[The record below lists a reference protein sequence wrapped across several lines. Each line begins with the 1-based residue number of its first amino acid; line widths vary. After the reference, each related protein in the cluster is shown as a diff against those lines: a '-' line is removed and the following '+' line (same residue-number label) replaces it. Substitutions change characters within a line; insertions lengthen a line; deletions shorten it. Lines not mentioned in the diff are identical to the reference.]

1 MGPMFYV
8 VLAKGLKVLSKVNIL
23 LKYAY
28 DTTLLVSNHSDVEL
42 ADELENVK
50 HCGLNIIECFLIS
63 QRPKRLSLDVPPQ
76 NCFFSKFS
84 SPD

>member
-8 VLAKGLKVLSKVNIL
+8 VLAKGLKVLSKVNRL

-50 HCGLNIIECFLIS
+50 HCG
-63 QRPKRLSLDVPPQ
+63 
-76 NCFFSKFS
+76 
-84 SPD
+84 